1 MIKKLKENFL
11 ILLISNLVTVAL
23 VVIAPTIF
31 GVITNQS
38 YIFRDEHLIFSLPMM
53 FYCFMCIVCVCTVFS
68 IFKSQNIRDIV
79 INNSITSAINSN
91 ETDKATIMR
100 ERYIAKQQSRKS
112 AILDAVSEYTYAV
125 FSPYMT
131 DDNLEILNQNIK
143 LYEVPD
149 SCVIPVCTN
158 GQLNTLDIRHY
169 AWNIGE
175 RLGWSG
181 QQQWLKACGIT
192 KHITFHCF
200 RHTYASLQL
209 EMGTDIYTVQ
219 HLLNHK
225 NVSTTQIYASHAD
238 PKTREAANRITLT
251 NVKSDMK
258 ASESEICDTNTN

>member
-1 MIKKLKENFL
+1 MIKKIKENFL

-23 VVIAPTIF
+23 VVIAPTIL

-38 YIFRDEHLIFSLPMM
+38 YIFRDEQLIFSLPMM

-68 IFKSQNIRDIV
+68 IFKSQSIRDIV
-79 INNSITSAINSN
+79 INNSITSGINSN

-112 AILDAVSEYTYAV
+112 AIFDAVSEYTYAV

-181 QQQWLKACGIT
+181 QKIAAFI
-192 KHITFHCF
+192 KHCF
-200 RHTYASLQL
+200 PQELQDVEIESMRRTL
-209 EMGTDIYTVQ
+209 RQRGKCVIDIDVPDNDDYRF
-219 HLLNHK
+219 HYHN
-225 NVSTTQIYASHAD
+225 
-238 PKTREAANRITLT
+238 
-251 NVKSDMK
+251 
-258 ASESEICDTNTN
+258 